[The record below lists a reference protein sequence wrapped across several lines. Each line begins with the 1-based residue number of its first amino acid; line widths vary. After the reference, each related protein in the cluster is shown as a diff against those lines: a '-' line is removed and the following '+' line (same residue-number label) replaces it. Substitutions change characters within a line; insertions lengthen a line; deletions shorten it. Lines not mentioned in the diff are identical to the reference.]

1 MYNGILCV
9 FTTALSPSLALPRL
23 ADLDPKISYYI
34 FICGVIA
41 GQRFEWHLLDEARH
55 RHHHTGGR
63 GECRRNW
70 LIDKQGIALAFD

>member
-1 MYNGILCV
+1 MAFFVYLQQHY
-9 FTTALSPSLALPRL
+9 LLPSLPRL